1 MKNTII
7 RTISGICFLGVMLG
21 GFLIH
26 PYAFAALHVLIIAG
40 MLAEFFNMSMG
51 KRYPLQRILAIL
63 FGCGLFLS
71 FFAFLGYKMPKHFL
85 ALNGIPILAILI
97 STLYLK
103 DKEDLRDLA
112 FIFMGLLYI
121 VPSVITA
128 IALVFKTED
137 GNFSG
142 MLLLA
147 FFCIIWCS
155 DVGAYVFG
163 HLFGQNGK
171 KLFPSVSPKKSWA
184 GFWGGL
190 VLAVA
195 AGVVLYFTGLFKFSL
210 LHSIIISVIM
220 DIAGVYGDLFESVWK
235 RKFGFKDSGNIIPG
249 HGGVLDRFDS
259 ALFAIPTGLAY
270 LLLFGLL

>member
-1 MKNTII
+1 
-7 RTISGICFLGVMLG
+7 MLG
-21 GFLIH
+21 GFLVH
-26 PYAFAALHVLIIAG
+26 PYIFAVLHLLIMGG

-51 KRYPLQRILAIL
+51 KRYPLPRILAIV
-63 FGCGLFLS
+63 FGCGLFAS
-71 FFAFLGYKMPKHFL
+71 AFCLLAFKMPQQYL
-85 ALNGIPILAILI
+85 ALNGVPLLAIMI

-121 VPSVITA
+121 VPPVISA
-128 IALVFKTED
+128 NVLVFKTAD
-137 GNFSG
+137 GSFSG
-142 MLLLA
+142 LILLA
-147 FFCIIWCS
+147 FFCIIWSS

-190 VLAVA
+190 VLA
-195 AGVVLYFTGLFKFSL
+195 AGTAVVLYFTGLFKFSL
-210 LHSIIISVIM
+210 LHCIILSIVM
-220 DIAGVYGDLFESVWK
+220 DIAGVYGDLFESIWK
-235 RKFGFKDSGNIIPG
+235 RKFGFKDSGNVIPG

-259 ALFAIPTGLAY
+259 ALFAIPTGIAY